1 MGSAHG
7 RDAEAHE
14 HDKNTQRDHASGEHE
29 HEETDFLIS
38 SSNGSGRAYET
49 LKHDDAFAVIDM
61 HGDIGA
67 FGDRGNGF
75 FFSDTR
81 YLSRLELLVAHNA
94 PLLLGSTLDATDL
107 QLCAD
112 LTNPDVYAD
121 GELVLRK
128 DVIHI
133 YRTSY
138 VRDNAVRQRLHF
150 TNHSNEEVK
159 LAVSL
164 FFDCDFS
171 DIFEVRGMRREK
183 RGSVERHIESPQSV
197 TYAYTGLDKVIRR
210 TAIHLDP
217 TPVSLGE
224 TAALYYLHLLP
235 KKSTKL
241 YFAAAAE
248 TERPNLS
255 CSYVKGLRDAHRTLR
270 RAETET
276 TSVSVSNPDLEKVL
290 KRATS
295 DLRLLTTHTEDGPF
309 PYAGTPWYSTTFGRD
324 ALITALQ
331 ILWLDPAMARGV
343 LRRLARF
350 QAQSHDADADAQPGK
365 ILHEMREGEMAA
377 LREIPFGRY
386 YGSVDSTPLF
396 VLVAGAYLQATDD
409 REFLIEIWPA
419 VLRALEWIDGPGD
432 PDGDGFVE
440 YARETDSGLSNQG
453 WKDSLDAVFHRDGT
467 LAQGPIAI
475 VEVQAYVYA
484 AKVAA
489 ACMAR
494 DLGDIARAESLLQQ
508 AENLR
513 AKFEREFWCEDIGC
527 YALALDGRKRQVAV
541 RSSNAA
547 HLLFTGIADPQRA
560 ACIAEQILSPSFF
573 SGWGIRTISTSEIRF
588 NPMSYHNGS
597 VWPHD
602 NAMIAAGFAHYGLSD
617 LIQPVFDGLLG
628 AALEMDQQRLP
639 ELFCGFRRRAGRS
652 PILYPVACA
661 PQAWASGSML
671 HIISSLLGLKIDAA
685 SRTITLKSPRL
696 PASVGAITVRRL
708 RAGGGSADFVVR
720 KRYRTV
726 TADMTDSRGGAKV
739 IMA

>member
-1 MGSAHG
+1 MGSAHS
-7 RDAEAHE
+7 REAITHE
-14 HDKNTQRDHASGEHE
+14 R
-29 HEETDFLIS
+29 EEVDFLIS
-38 SSNGSGRAYET
+38 TSNGSGRAHET
-49 LKHDDAFAVIDM
+49 LKHDDAFAVIDT

-67 FGDRGNGF
+67 FGDRGDGF

-81 YLSRLELLVAHNA
+81 YLSRLELLVARNA

-121 GELVLRK
+121 GALQLRK
-128 DVIHI
+128 DAIHI

-138 VRDNAVRQRLHF
+138 VRDGAIRQRLHL
-150 TNHSNEEVK
+150 TNHSNDDLE
-159 LAVSL
+159 LTVSL
-164 FFDCDFS
+164 VFDCDFS

-183 RGSVERHIESPQSV
+183 RGTVARHIQSSQSV
-197 TYAYTGLDKVIRR
+197 IYAYKGLDDVIRR
-210 TAIHLDP
+210 TAVHLEP
-217 TPVSLGE
+217 EPISLTE
-224 TAALYYLHLLP
+224 TAALYCLHLPP
-235 KKSTKL
+235 KHSAKI
-241 YFAAAAE
+241 YFTAAAE
-248 TERPNLS
+248 AGHAHPS

-270 RAETET
+270 RAEHET
-276 TSVSVSNPDLEKVL
+276 TEVSVSNPELDAVL
-290 KRATS
+290 KRAAS
-295 DLRLLTTHTEDGPF
+295 DLRLLTTNTEDGPY

-331 ILWLDPAMARGV
+331 VMWLDPAMARGV

-365 ILHEMREGEMAA
+365 ILHEMRGGEMAA

-396 VLVAGAYLQATDD
+396 VLVAGAYLQTTGDSD
-409 REFLIEIWPA
+409 FLVEIWPA
-419 VLRALEWIDGPGD
+419 VLRALDWIDGPGD

-440 YARETDSGLSNQG
+440 YARETKSGLSNQG
-453 WKDSLDAVFHRDGT
+453 WKDSHDAIFHRDGS

-489 ACMAR
+489 ARMAYE
-494 DLGDIARAESLLQQ
+494 LGELARAENLLRQ
-508 AENLR
+508 AETLR
-513 AKFEREFWCEDIGC
+513 VKFERDFWCEDIGC
-527 YALALDGRKRQVAV
+527 YALALDGEKKRVDV
-541 RSSNAA
+541 RSSNSA
-547 HLLFTGIADPQRA
+547 HLLFTGIAEPQRA
-560 ACIAEQILSPSFF
+560 ARIAQQVLSAHFF
-573 SGWGIRTISTSEIRF
+573 SGWGIRTIATSETRY

-602 NAMIAAGFAHYGLSD
+602 NAMIAAGFSHYGLND
-617 LIQPVFDGLLG
+617 LIQPIFDGLLD
-628 AALEMDQQRLP
+628 AAQEMDQRRLP
-639 ELFCGFRRRAGRS
+639 ELFCGFRRRAGRA

-671 HIISSLLGLKIDAA
+671 HILGSLLGLSIDAK

-696 PASVGAITVRRL
+696 PASIGAISIRRL
-708 RAGGGSADFVVR
+708 RAGGGSADFILRR
-720 KRYRTV
+720 KYETV
-726 TADMTDSRGGAKV
+726 IADVTDSRGGAKV

>member
-1 MGSAHG
+1 MGSAHDP
-7 RDAEAHE
+7 DADAHG
-14 HDKNTQRDHASGEHE
+14 HDKHE
-29 HEETDFLIS
+29 HEEADFLIS
-38 SSNGSGRAYET
+38 SSNGSGRTHET
-49 LKHDDAFAVIDM
+49 LKHDDAFAVIDTY
-61 HGDIGA
+61 GDIGA

-94 PLLLGSTLDATDL
+94 PLLLGSALDSSDL

-112 LTNPDVYAD
+112 LTNPDVYA
-121 GELVLRK
+121 GGALVLRK
-128 DVIHI
+128 DAIHI

-138 VRDNAVRQRLHF
+138 VRDNAVRQRLQF
-150 TNHSNEEVK
+150 TNHSNEDVK
-159 LAVSL
+159 LSVSL
-164 FFDCDFS
+164 IFDCDFS

-183 RGSVERHIESPQSV
+183 RGTVTRHIQSSQSV
-197 TYAYTGLDKVIRR
+197 IYAYAGLDNVIRR
-210 TAIHLDP
+210 TAVHLDP
-217 TPVSLGE
+217 APISLGE
-224 TAALYYLHLLP
+224 TAALYYLHLPP
-235 KKSTKL
+235 KQTAKL

-248 TERPNLS
+248 TGHPNPS

-270 RAETET
+270 RAEHET
-276 TSVSVSNPDLEKVL
+276 TSISVSNPELDNVL
-290 KRATS
+290 KRAAS
-295 DLRLLTTHTEDGPF
+295 DLRLLTTNTTDGPY

-331 ILWLDPAMARGV
+331 VLWLDPAMARGV

-365 ILHEMREGEMAA
+365 ILHEMRDGEMAA

-409 REFLIEIWPA
+409 REFLAEIWPA
-419 VLRALEWIDGPGD
+419 VLRALDWIDGPGD

-475 VEVQAYVYA
+475 VEVQAYIYA

-489 ACMAR
+489 ARMAR
-494 DLGDIARAESLLQQ
+494 ELGDIARAESLLRQ
-508 AENLR
+508 AEDLR
-513 AKFEREFWCEDIGC
+513 VKFEREFWCEDIGC
-527 YALALDGRKRQVAV
+527 YALALDGRKKQVAV

-547 HLLFTGIADPQRA
+547 HLLFTGIAAPQRA
-560 ACIAEQILSPSFF
+560 ARIAEQVLSPNFF
-573 SGWGIRTISTSEIRF
+573 SGWGIRTVSASEIRY

-617 LIQPVFDGLLG
+617 LIQPVFDGLLD

-671 HIISSLLGLKIDAA
+671 HILSSLLGLKIDAA

-696 PASVGAITVRRL
+696 PASVGAITIRRL
-708 RAGGGSADFVVR
+708 RAGGGSADFVV
-720 KRYRTV
+720 KKKYRSV
-726 TADMTDSRGGAKV
+726 IADVTDSRGGAKL